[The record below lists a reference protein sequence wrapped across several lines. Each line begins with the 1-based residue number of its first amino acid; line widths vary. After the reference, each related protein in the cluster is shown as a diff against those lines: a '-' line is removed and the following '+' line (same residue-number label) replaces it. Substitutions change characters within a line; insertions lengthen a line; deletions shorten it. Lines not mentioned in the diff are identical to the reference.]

1 MELKQNL
8 IVSSF
13 DDAEIGESI
22 NFRQKTV
29 PNFTAR
35 IIKSSLFFFSN
46 ICVGYGSI
54 ILVPWL
60 IRSDRRHLLDDS
72 KNDKCEEMVQ
82 GTDFLILAVI
92 TGATNVIGRSLGYLL
107 WRHVRFLVLQS
118 TVTII
123 IILSYGV
130 ILTKP
135 GLIAGSLLLGVAKL
149 CYSVQAVEVA
159 VLHFDY
165 DYYGIS
171 GFELGSGVELHLF
184 VVLSCIYQP
193 FVESIE

>member
-1 MELKQNL
+1 
-8 IVSSF
+8 
-13 DDAEIGESI
+13 
-22 NFRQKTV
+22 
-29 PNFTAR
+29 
-35 IIKSSLFFFSN
+35 
-46 ICVGYGSI
+46 
-54 ILVPWL
+54 
-60 IRSDRRHLLDDS
+60 
-72 KNDKCEEMVQ
+72 MVQ

-171 GFELGSGVELHLF
+171 GFELGSGVSAASGMFGAMVGTSLAAFLDPNVAVLVTLVIACIELF
-184 VVLSCIYQP
+184 VICLMKER
-193 FVESIE
+193 F